1 MALPALA
8 EWDGE
13 LYADNSKRR
22 GGGGRKA
29 LSMNKFSKI
38 HEIMENI
45 IYIMPNYNLKKKIQW
60 TVGIWHK
67 ECSNRHM

>member
-22 GGGGRKA
+22 GGWGGRKA

-45 IYIMPNYNLKKKIQW
+45 IYIMPNYNLKKKN
-60 TVGIWHK
+60 
-67 ECSNRHM
+67 SMDSRHMA

>member
-22 GGGGRKA
+22 GGGG
-29 LSMNKFSKI
+29 
-38 HEIMENI
+38 
-45 IYIMPNYNLKKKIQW
+45 
-60 TVGIWHK
+60 GGGG
-67 ECSNRHM
+67 RHCQ

>member
-22 GGGGRKA
+22 GGGGGWGGRKA
-29 LSMNKFSKI
+29 LSMNKSSKI

-45 IYIMPNYNLKKKIQW
+45 IYMMPNYNFFFF
-60 TVGIWHK
+60 
-67 ECSNRHM
+67 

>member
-1 MALPALA
+1 MLTIQKR
-8 EWDGE
+8 GE
-13 LYADNSKRR
+13 
-22 GGGGRKA
+22 A
-29 LSMNKFSKI
+29 LSMNKSSKI

-45 IYIMPNYNLKKKIQW
+45 IYMMPNYNFFFFLIKKNQW